1 MNFEQSNDTTM
12 KRTIMF
18 DDSLTNII
26 ASSLE
31 LATGAVV
38 VYFLYSEM
46 SGMRFTGNP
55 HCITNIRGVS

>member
-31 LATGAVV
+31 LVTGAVV
-38 VYFLYSEM
+38 VYFLYSIW
-46 SGMRFTGNP
+46 RD
-55 HCITNIRGVS
+55 IRNALYR

>member
-1 MNFEQSNDTTM
+1 MNFERSNDTTM

-38 VYFLYSEM
+38 VYFLYSIW
-46 SGMRFTGNP
+46 RD
-55 HCITNIRGVS
+55 IRNALYP

>member
-1 MNFEQSNDTTM
+1 MNFEQSNATTM

-38 VYFLYSEM
+38 VCFLYSIW
-46 SGMRFTGNP
+46 RD
-55 HCITNIRGVS
+55 IRNALYR

>member
-1 MNFEQSNDTTM
+1 MNFEQSNDSTM

-31 LATGAVV
+31 LVRTGQSDLRQTET
-38 VYFLYSEM
+38 FGPLF
-46 SGMRFTGNP
+46 MRRRKADRP
-55 HCITNIRGVS
+55 

>member
-1 MNFEQSNDTTM
+1 
-12 KRTIMF
+12 MF

-38 VYFLYSEM
+38 AYFLYSIW
-46 SGMRFTGNP
+46 RDVRNALY
-55 HCITNIRGVS
+55 R